1 MVHLDLLL
9 LNLKKTKTIQDKD
22 STMDTV
28 KLISEAVEEVEYI
41 TEEKENGGKN
51 YKIRGIFMQADIK
64 NRNGRVYPM
73 EVLDE
78 EVRKY
83 NKNFIQ
89 QNRAFGELG
98 HPDGPTVNLERV
110 SHMITSL
117 KPDGKNFIGEAKI
130 MDTPMGKIVKN
141 LMDEGAKLGVSSRGM
156 GSLRQKGGANV
167 VSDDFYLATAADIV
181 ADPSAPNAF
190 VEGIMEGKEWVWNNG
205 SLVEAHV
212 ADLKKKF
219 DVKKHQRQ
227 VNLEALEFAKFLE
240 KL

>member
-1 MVHLDLLL
+1 M
-9 LNLKKTKTIQDKD
+9 N
-22 STMDTV
+22 TV
-28 KLISEAVEEVEYI
+28 KLFSEAVEEVEYI
-41 TEEKENGGKN
+41 TEEKEGGGKN

-83 NKNFIQ
+83 NKNFIE

-130 MDTPMGKIVKN
+130 METPMGKIVKN

-156 GSLRQKGGANV
+156 GSLKQKGGANV

>member
-1 MVHLDLLL
+1 
-9 LNLKKTKTIQDKD
+9 
-22 STMDTV
+22 MDTV

-64 NRNGRVYPM
+64 NRNGRIYPM

-78 EVRKY
+78 EVRNY
-83 NKNFIQ
+83 NKKFIQ

-156 GSLRQKGGANV
+156 GSLKQKDGANV

-219 DVKKHQRQ
+219 DVKRRQRQ
-227 VNLEALEFAKFLE
+227 VNIEALEFAKFLE

>member
-1 MVHLDLLL
+1 
-9 LNLKKTKTIQDKD
+9 
-22 STMDTV
+22 MDTV
-28 KLISEAVEEVEYI
+28 KLIAEAVEEVEYI
-41 TEEKENGGKN
+41 TEEKEGGGKN

-64 NRNGRVYPM
+64 NRNGRIYPM

-78 EVRKY
+78 EVKKY
-83 NKNFIQ
+83 NKNFIEQ
-89 QNRAFGELG
+89 KRAFGELG

-205 SLVEAHV
+205 ALVEAHV

>member
-1 MVHLDLLL
+1 
-9 LNLKKTKTIQDKD
+9 
-22 STMDTV
+22 MDTV

-64 NRNGRVYPM
+64 NRNGRIYPM

-78 EVRKY
+78 EVKNY
-83 NKNFIQ
+83 NKKFIK

-156 GSLRQKGGANV
+156 GSLKQRGGANV

-205 SLVEAHV
+205 ALVEAHV

-227 VNLEALEFAKFLE
+227 VNLEALEFARFLE

>member
-1 MVHLDLLL
+1 
-9 LNLKKTKTIQDKD
+9 
-22 STMDTV
+22 MDTV
-28 KLISEAVEEVEYI
+28 KLISEAVENVEYI
-41 TEEKENGGKN
+41 TEEKEGGGKS

-64 NRNGRVYPM
+64 NRNGRLYPM

-78 EVRKY
+78 EVKKY
-83 NKNFIQ
+83 NKNFIK

-117 KPDGKNFIGEAKI
+117 KPDGKDFIGEAKI

-156 GSLRQKGGANV
+156 GSLDSKNGANYV
-167 VSDDFYLATAADIV
+167 RDDFYLATAADIV

-205 SLVEAHV
+205 ALVEAHV

-227 VNLEALEFAKFLE
+227 VNLEALEFAKFLG

>member
-1 MVHLDLLL
+1 ME
-9 LNLKKTKTIQDKD
+9 
-22 STMDTV
+22 TV
-28 KLISEAVEEVEYI
+28 KLFSEQFSDEVEYI
-41 TEEKENGGKN
+41 CEEKENGNKN
-51 YKIRGIFMQADIK
+51 YKIKGIFMQADIK

-73 EVLDE
+73 EVLQK
-78 EVRKY
+78 EVKRY
-83 NKNFIQ
+83 NKEYINEK
-89 QNRAFGELG
+89 RAFGELG
-98 HPDGPTVNLERV
+98 HPDGPTVNLERA
-110 SHMITSL
+110 SHLITAL
-117 KPDGKNFIGEAKI
+117 YPDGKNFIGEAKI
-130 MDTPMGKIVKN
+130 LKTPMGEIVKN

-156 GSLRQKGGANV
+156 GSLKQRGGANV

-205 SLVEAHV
+205 ALVEAHV